1 MNIQLDP
8 GAYMPDR
15 AHVPDAGADLFTP
28 VGFTLYGNSHKTIDT
43 GVHIEIPYGYVGM
56 VKSKS
61 GLMLEG
67 IVTDGT
73 VDSGY
78 TGSIRVVLFNHSK
91 HSIDFKAGEKIA
103 QLVIMKI
110 VSPAFEQVEKVS
122 GGDRGD
128 SGFGSTGKKR
138 TPLSAPEKP
147 EGVPRVLGTPSSAIP
162 LDYIIGLIR
171 DPANAGMK
179 SSVLSW
185 LLQIWRER

>member
-1 MNIQLDP
+1 MKIQLDP

-15 AHVPDAGADLFTP
+15 VHVPDAGADLRTP
-28 VGFTLYGNSHKTIDT
+28 ERFILRAHSHVTIDT

-67 IVTDGT
+67 ITTDGT

-78 TGSIRVVLFNHSK
+78 TGSIRVVLFNHSGK
-91 HSIDFKAGEKIA
+91 HREFKAGDKVA

-110 VSPAFEQVEKVS
+110 VSPTFVQVEKVE

-128 SGFGSTGKKR
+128 SGFGSTGR
-138 TPLSAPEKP
+138 
-147 EGVPRVLGTPSSAIP
+147 
-162 LDYIIGLIR
+162 
-171 DPANAGMK
+171 
-179 SSVLSW
+179 
-185 LLQIWRER
+185 

>member
-1 MNIQLDP
+1 MQHAEVRFMRVQLDP

-15 AHVPDAGADLFTP
+15 VHVPDAGADLRTP
-28 VGFTLYGNSHKTIDT
+28 ERFILRAHSHVTIDT

-78 TGSIRVVLFNHSK
+78 TGSIRVVLFNHSGK
-91 HSIDFKAGEKIA
+91 HREFKAGDKIA

-110 VSPAFEQVEKVS
+110 VSPTFVQVEKVE

-128 SGFGSTGKKR
+128 SGFGSTGR
-138 TPLSAPEKP
+138 
-147 EGVPRVLGTPSSAIP
+147 
-162 LDYIIGLIR
+162 
-171 DPANAGMK
+171 
-179 SSVLSW
+179 
-185 LLQIWRER
+185 

>member
-15 AHVPDAGADLFTP
+15 AHVPDAGADLRTP
-28 VGFTLYGNSHKTIDT
+28 VDFTLYGNSHKTIDT

-61 GLMLEG
+61 SLMVEG

-78 TGSIRVVLFNHSK
+78 TGSIRVVLFNHTQ
-91 HSIDFKAGEKIA
+91 HSRDFKAGEKIA

-110 VSPAFEQVEKVS
+110 VAPAFVQVEKVS

-128 SGFGSTGKKR
+128 SGFGSTGR
-138 TPLSAPEKP
+138 
-147 EGVPRVLGTPSSAIP
+147 
-162 LDYIIGLIR
+162 
-171 DPANAGMK
+171 
-179 SSVLSW
+179 
-185 LLQIWRER
+185 

>member
-1 MNIQLDP
+1 MRVQLDP

-15 AHVPDAGADLFTP
+15 AHVPDAGADLRAPERFI
-28 VGFTLYGNSHKTIDT
+28 LRAHSHVTIDT

-78 TGSIRVVLFNHSK
+78 TGSIRVVLFNHSGK
-91 HSIDFKAGEKIA
+91 HREFKAGDKVA

-110 VSPAFEQVEKVS
+110 VSPTFVQVEKVE

-128 SGFGSTGKKR
+128 SGFGSTGR
-138 TPLSAPEKP
+138 
-147 EGVPRVLGTPSSAIP
+147 
-162 LDYIIGLIR
+162 
-171 DPANAGMK
+171 
-179 SSVLSW
+179 
-185 LLQIWRER
+185 

>member
-1 MNIQLDP
+1 MNIQLDT

-15 AHVPDAGADLFTP
+15 AHVPDAGADLRTP
-28 VGFTLYGNSHKTIDT
+28 VDFTLHGNSHKTIDT

-61 GLMLEG
+61 GMMVEG

-78 TGSIRVVLFNHSK
+78 TGSIRVVLFNHTQ
-91 HSIDFKAGEKIA
+91 HSRDFKAGEKIA

-110 VSPAFEQVEKVS
+110 VAPAFVQVEKVL

-128 SGFGSTGKKR
+128 SGFGSTGR
-138 TPLSAPEKP
+138 
-147 EGVPRVLGTPSSAIP
+147 
-162 LDYIIGLIR
+162 
-171 DPANAGMK
+171 
-179 SSVLSW
+179 
-185 LLQIWRER
+185 

>member
-1 MNIQLDP
+1 MQHAEVKYMNVQLDP

-28 VGFTLYGNSHKTIDT
+28 VDFTLYGNSHKTIDT

-91 HSIDFKAGEKIA
+91 LSRDFKAGEKIA
-103 QLVIMKI
+103 QLVIMPI
-110 VSPAFEQVEKVS
+110 ITPDFEQVDEIEGS
-122 GGDRGD
+122 DRGAG
-128 SGFGSTGKKR
+128 GFGSTGR
-138 TPLSAPEKP
+138 
-147 EGVPRVLGTPSSAIP
+147 
-162 LDYIIGLIR
+162 
-171 DPANAGMK
+171 
-179 SSVLSW
+179 
-185 LLQIWRER
+185 

>member
-1 MNIQLDP
+1 MNVQLDP

-28 VGFTLYGNSHKTIDT
+28 VDFTLYGNSHKTIDT

-67 IVTDGT
+67 ILTDGT

-78 TGSIRVVLFNHSK
+78 TGSIRVVLFNHSE
-91 HSIDFKAGEKIA
+91 HTRDFKAGEKIA

-110 VSPAFEQVEKVS
+110 VSPAFEQVEKVN

-128 SGFGSTGKKR
+128 GGFGSTGR
-138 TPLSAPEKP
+138 
-147 EGVPRVLGTPSSAIP
+147 
-162 LDYIIGLIR
+162 
-171 DPANAGMK
+171 
-179 SSVLSW
+179 
-185 LLQIWRER
+185 